1 MTNNLFD
8 ELQKDQD
15 RKKVNAIIS
24 DINIKINVKERAI
37 KEHDILKSKLIEE
50 INWLLDYQQQIK
62 KDFKEYWK
70 EEL

>member
-15 RKKVNAIIS
+15 RKKVNELIL
-24 DINIKINVKERAI
+24 DMNIKIEVKERAI
-37 KEHDILKSKLIEE
+37 KEHEILKGKLIEE
-50 INWLLDYQQQIK
+50 INWLIEYQEQLK
-62 KDFKEYWK
+62 KDFKDYWK